1 MGGPPPF
8 PDNDDNNDDIDKD
21 AYVKE
26 GSAAALL
33 SASADGDAAAL
44 PSLTYASRTIRMRG
58 GGEFN
63 ATTTTKMATTTG
75 DDTHARNNHINI

>member
-8 PDNDDNNDDIDKD
+8 PDNDDGNDDIYKD

-33 SASADGDAAAL
+33 SASTDGDAAAL

-63 ATTTTKMATTTG
+63 AMMKMTMTRTPW
-75 DDTHARNNHINI
+75 R